1 METPRDEFWQY
12 LQTSGVEET
21 LSEVL
26 QKLYRLEKKPENAVE
41 FLRNNL
47 IPGMAQKLD
56 AQMQEIAALKK
67 ELAALKK
74 KSRK

>member
-21 LSEVL
+21 LSDVL

-47 IPGMAQKLD
+47 IPGMAQKLE
-56 AQMQEIAALKK
+56 AQTQEIASLKK
-67 ELAALKK
+67 ELTALKK
-74 KSRK
+74 KSRR